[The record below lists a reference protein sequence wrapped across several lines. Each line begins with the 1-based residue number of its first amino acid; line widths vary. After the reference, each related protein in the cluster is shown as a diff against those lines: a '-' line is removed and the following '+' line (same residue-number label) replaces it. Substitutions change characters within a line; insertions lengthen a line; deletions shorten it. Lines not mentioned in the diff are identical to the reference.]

1 MSKSYKFPMFKLKN
15 DTFLKRLSNKIVR
28 KCSTLSNGKSYK
40 KVFNSWEICDYRS
53 YPSTRR
59 TRWLTEEEMIEL
71 IKKERRK

>member
-1 MSKSYKFPMFKLKN
+1 MSRSYKFPMFKLKN
-15 DTFLKRLSNKIVR
+15 DTFLKRLSNRIVR
-28 KCSTLSNGKSYK
+28 KYSTLSNGKSYK

>member
-28 KCSTLSNGKSYK
+28 KYPILSNGKSYK